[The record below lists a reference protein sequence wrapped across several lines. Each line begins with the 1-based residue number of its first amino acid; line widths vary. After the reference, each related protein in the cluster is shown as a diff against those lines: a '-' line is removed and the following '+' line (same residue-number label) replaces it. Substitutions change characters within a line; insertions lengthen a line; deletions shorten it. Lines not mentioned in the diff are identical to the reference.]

1 MFAKNS
7 LPEGDY
13 KDVETIIGASVKVEG
28 NFVCDGS
35 MVIDGEVKGNVK
47 TSKNL
52 NVGVKALIVADV
64 QSGNA
69 RVAGEIRGNLK
80 VNGLLEL
87 LESAKINGDVQAVA
101 LIIAKGAILNGHCT
115 MSETVSTVNQE
126 EIEEA

>member
-52 NVGVKALIVADV
+52 NVGPKALIVADV

-87 LESAKINGDVQAVA
+87 SESAKITGDIQAVA
-101 LIIAKGAILNGHCT
+101 LIVAKGATLNGRCT
-115 MSETVSTVNQE
+115 MSDVVVDVNLE
-126 EIEEA
+126 EVEEV

>member
-35 MVIDGEVKGNVK
+35 MIIDGEVKGNVK

-52 NVGVKALIVADV
+52 NVGPKALIVADV

-69 RVAGEIRGNLK
+69 RVAGEIRGNLQ

-87 LESAKINGDVQAVA
+87 LESAKITGDIQATA
-101 LIIAKGAILNGHCT
+101 LIIAKGATLNGRCA
-115 MSETVSTVNQE
+115 MSESATAVNQE
-126 EIEEA
+126 EA